1 MLRRFDQFQWGP
13 LNAVRLNELV
23 DAITRLQQQVA
34 QFTPTRERGKDMILA
49 RIKGEGR
56 QLRTQEC
63 ENSVRMVSYPFDE
76 IGISIS
82 TGSDTIGENSCA
94 SYSAIEGG
102 VTSDGGSLLMSREDE
117 PALNDGDVVMANYAP
132 GIVSYLDGR
141 RRAVY
146 LITQAA
152 RPVMGLYL
160 VLGSLGSGRYSVVDA
175 TFPGLGPEEMEN
187 IYETSTWYGAKD
199 PPQNPCAQLQERSLR
214 VGDEVFGFKVGGSL
228 YTCAPTAF
236 TVECLPCGTA
246 PQGISA
252 LYDSAGAEAAAASKM
267 LGG

>member
-1 MLRRFDQFQWGP
+1 MLRRFQDFQWGP
-13 LNAVRLNELV
+13 LNATRLNELV
-23 DAITRLQQQVA
+23 DSITRLQQQVA
-34 QFTPTRERGKDMILA
+34 QFVPTRERGKDMILA

-56 QLRTQEC
+56 KLMTQEC
-63 ENSVRMVSYPFDE
+63 DNSVRMVSYPFDE
-76 IGISIS
+76 IEISIRS
-82 TGSDTIGENSCA
+82 GSSTIGENSCA
-94 SYSAIEGG
+94 SYSAVDGG
-102 VTSDGGSLLMSREDE
+102 VTSDGGSLLMSREDD
-117 PALNDGDVVMANYAP
+117 PSFTDGDVVMANYAP
-132 GIVSYLDGR
+132 GIVSYFDDR

-160 VLGSLGSGRYSVVDA
+160 VLGSLGNGRYSVVDA
-175 TFPGLGPEEMEN
+175 TFPGVGPEEMEN

-199 PPQNPCAQLQERSLR
+199 PPQNPCAQLQERTLR

-236 TVECLPCGTA
+236 GVECLPCGTA
-246 PQGISA
+246 PEGIA
-252 LYDSAGAEAAAASKM
+252 AMYDSAGAEAAVASKM